1 MRTSSFLTGE
11 TTTTRPDLEGKVVM
25 LSSLTVMT
33 NASTHVQL
41 VGGLG
46 NQLFGLA
53 LGRFLEI
60 QHDSSVIYVGAIANR
75 HNSNHGVSV
84 AGLKVFGKVH
94 SEVQSTALLR
104 SKFIL
109 SEHFFSKSIGQS
121 SSLLSLN
128 SKNLPRFLRGYFQW
142 LRPTEFLRDRNLLE
156 LSPDEQTSRRLQ
168 EYRSHYRSEQNF
180 AFLHMRFGDYNLSSA
195 FQIDR
200 ERYYLKACNAL
211 SDLERGGLEVDVFT
225 DDVESAEFLLSVMR
239 QKIARISFNIHDP
252 RRLLPVDTLL
262 IMSEFKHAI
271 IANSTF
277 SWWGAQLRKNPGST
291 FHPASW
297 GLDKYLCPEIPE
309 EWNPIKI

>member
-11 TTTTRPDLEGKVVM
+11 TTTTRPDLEGKDVI
-25 LSSLTVMT
+25 LISLTSMT
-33 NASTHVQL
+33 NAPTHVQL

-53 LGRFLEI
+53 LGRFLET

-84 AGLKVFGKVH
+84 AGLKVFGRVH
-94 SEVQSTALLR
+94 SEVQSTTLLR

-109 SEHFFSKSIGQS
+109 SEHFFSKSISRS
-121 SSLLSLN
+121 SDLLTLN
-128 SKNLPRFLRGYFQW
+128 SNNLPRFLRGYFQW
-142 LRPTEFLRDRNLLE
+142 LKPAEFLRDRNLLE
-156 LSPDEQTSRRLQ
+156 ISPDEQTSRRIQ
-168 EYRSHYRSEQNF
+168 EYRSHSPYEQNF
-180 AFLHMRFGDYNLSSA
+180 AFLHMRFGDYNLNNA
-195 FQIDR
+195 LQIDR
-200 ERYYLKACNAL
+200 EGYYRKACNAL

-225 DDVESAEFLLSVMR
+225 DDVESAESLLSVIR
-239 QKIARISFNIHDP
+239 QKIARISFIIHDP
-252 RRLLPVDTLL
+252 RRLPPVDTLL

-297 GLDKYLCPEIPE
+297 GLDKSLCPEIPDD
-309 EWNPIKI
+309 WNPITT